1 MKLIITSLSLL
12 FLYSTGWSQS
22 TYYSNKGAA
31 INGYDAVAYFEQN
44 AAVKGSEK
52 YYTEWSNATWLFSS
66 KQHLDSFNVDPVKYA
81 PQYGGWCAYGVSDNH
96 KAPTHPDAFTI
107 TGGKLYLNYNKEV
120 MQMWRGDTAKYIKL
134 ANQYWP
140 GLAPKP

>member
-52 YYTEWSNATWLFSS
+52 YATKWSNATWFFSS

-96 KAPTHPDAFTI
+96 KAPTQPDAFTI